1 MYQDQDQTKICSQ
14 YIRHLMPFCHYIIY
28 SIYPTGSNQRSVM
41 LRLPNRLPPTKGKP
55 KEVDFSHISFF
66 ICTYSYYVICIYPF
80 SSSVML
86 RLPNRLPP
94 TKGKP
99 KEVDFSHI
107 SFFICTYSYY
117 VICIYPFSSSVM
129 WRLPNRLPPTKG
141 KRGKWISFTI
151 FLAQSIYIF
160 LGYFVYVC
168 LFIYLSEFNV

>member
-28 SIYPTGSNQRSVM
+28 SIYLTGSNQRSVM

-80 SSSVML
+80 SSSVMR
-86 RLPNRLPP
+86 RLPYRKL
-94 TKGKP
+94 
-99 KEVDFSHI
+99 
-107 SFFICTYSYY
+107 
-117 VICIYPFSSSVM
+117 
-129 WRLPNRLPPTKG
+129 PTKG